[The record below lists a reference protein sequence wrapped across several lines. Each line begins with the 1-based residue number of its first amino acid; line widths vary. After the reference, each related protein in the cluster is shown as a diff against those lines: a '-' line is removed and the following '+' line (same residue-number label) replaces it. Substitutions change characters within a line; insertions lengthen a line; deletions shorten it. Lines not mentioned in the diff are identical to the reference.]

1 MSIRQVKRPLEDVL
15 NEYVATEHKP
25 NHKELKRWIK
35 QYPEYKQELIEFTVN
50 WGLMEHI
57 PQSEVLKEEVSEEI
71 LVLRAMSIVEDRLH
85 YLKEKN

>member
-35 QYPEYKQELIEFTVN
+35 QYL
-50 WGLMEHI
+50 
-57 PQSEVLKEEVSEEI
+57 
-71 LVLRAMSIVEDRLH
+71 SIS
-85 YLKEKN
+85 KS